1 MTNPCQI
8 CLMTCDDNE
17 QYHPACLEVLF
28 GSPSLPW
35 LGFSLPALMRVA
47 AEMAGKMSI
56 SGAQEKVS
64 LRLSDDESRLE
75 MAPQG
80 GRYILKPEP
89 SRFAF
94 VPQNEHL
101 TMCLAKRVGIEVP
114 PFGLMKLQDGAV
126 AYLVKR
132 FDRQDDGTKLAVEDF
147 CQLAEKPIRDKYDGS
162 GELCVRILRKFATEP
177 IIEIRK
183 LFQMLLFT
191 WWVANGDHHLKNFSM
206 FTQLNGRRQL
216 TPAYDLLCTRLPIP
230 GDSLALTIGG
240 KKSNLTRKS
249 WMDFAAYCQIP
260 PKAAIRLLNQQAD
273 VLDDAVPL
281 IRASYLPDDL
291 KGEYEEIVRANT
303 ATLRQEE

>member
-1 MTNPCQI
+1 MNACQI
-8 CLMTCDDNE
+8 CLETCNNDE
-17 QYHPACLEVLF
+17 QYHPACLETLF

-35 LGFSLPALMRVA
+35 LGFSLPSLMRVA
-47 AEMAGKMSI
+47 TEMAGKMSI

-75 MAPQG
+75 VAPRG

-89 SRFAF
+89 ARFAF

-101 TMCLAKRVGIEVP
+101 TMCLAKLTGIEVP

-230 GDSLALTIGG
+230 GDSLSLTIGG

-249 WMDFAAYCQIP
+249 WMDFAIYCQIP
-260 PKAAIRLLNQQAD
+260 PKAAIRLLNQQA
-273 VLDDAVPL
+273 VILDEAVSL

-291 KGEYEEIVRANT
+291 KGEYEEIVRENT
-303 ATLRQEE
+303 ATLRQEES

>member
-1 MTNPCQI
+1 MNACRI
-8 CLMTCDDNE
+8 CLQPCDDDE
-17 QYHPACLEVLF
+17 RYHAACLMRLF
-28 GSPSLPW
+28 DAPSLPW
-35 LGFSLPALMRVA
+35 LGFSLPSLMRVA
-47 AEMAGKMSI
+47 TEMAGKMSI

-64 LRLSDDESRLE
+64 LRLSDDESR
-75 MAPQG
+75 MQVAPRG
-80 GRYILKPEP
+80 GRYILKPDP
-89 SRFAF
+89 ARFAF

-101 TMCLAKRVGIEVP
+101 TMCLAALTGIEVP
-114 PFGLMKLQDGAV
+114 PFGLVELQDGAI

-132 FDRQDDGTKLAVEDF
+132 FDRLDDGTKLAVEDF

-260 PKAAIRLLNQQAD
+260 PKAAIRLLNQQAN
-273 VLDDAVPL
+273 VLDGAVPL

-291 KGEYEEIVRANT
+291 KGEYEEIVRGNT
-303 ATLRQEE
+303 AVLRQES